1 MQDTLKTPCVQI
13 CKINAKTKRCK
24 GCLRTIYQIQYWR
37 RYTDFERDQIM
48 IQLSEERRQIKDP
61 LIIRFE

>member
-1 MQDTLKTPCVQI
+1 MGLRPHQTFMG
-13 CKINAKTKRCK
+13 TKRCK